1 MLPIVW
7 AWEARADLAELLGYI
22 GDRNPAAAHRMQDI
36 IQEAVEGLAAF
47 PLAGRAGRVPG
58 TRELVAHPNYVIVY
72 RVEIDQVRV
81 TNVLHARQQYP

>member
-7 AWEARADLAELLGYI
+7 AWEARTDLAELLGYI
-22 GDRNPAAAHRMQDI
+22 GDRNRMQDI
-36 IQEAVEGLAAF
+36 IQAAVEGLAAF
-47 PLAGRAGRVPG
+47 PLAGRAGRRPG

-81 TNVLHARQQYP
+81 ISVLHARQQYP